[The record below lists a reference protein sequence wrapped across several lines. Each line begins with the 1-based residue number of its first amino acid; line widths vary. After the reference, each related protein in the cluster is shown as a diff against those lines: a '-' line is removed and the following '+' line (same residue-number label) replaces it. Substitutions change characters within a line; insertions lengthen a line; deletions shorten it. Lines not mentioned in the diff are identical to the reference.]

1 MSKKLDMYNDG
12 RNPLPVVLIA
22 LFCGNKKMLLG
33 KRKRE
38 PYKGFY
44 GILGGRQTFGML
56 TKDVVK
62 KEVLEET
69 GFKVR
74 DNIKVRGLY
83 SEILLD
89 IKGKPKD
96 HFIFRVCK
104 ASVTTPNSRK
114 SKIEKTD
121 ISKFKWFSL
130 PLTKEIRKK
139 IIPSDLLFINHILSQ
154 NKYDFKE
161 IVMQE
166 TNRRGTKLKLISVE

>member
-1 MSKKLDMYNDG
+1 MPLDMYKE

-22 LFCGNKKMLLG
+22 LFDKNKILLA

-56 TKDVVK
+56 TKHIVK

-69 GFKVR
+69 GFS
-74 DNIKVRGLY
+74 IKENSIEIRGFY

-89 IKGKPKD
+89 VEGKPKD

-104 ASVTTPNSRK
+104 AKVEKKVTDEL
-114 SKIEKTD
+114 EKTD
-121 ISKFKWFSL
+121 IQEFEWFEL
-130 PLTKEIRKK
+130 PLKKEYKSK
-139 IIPSDLLFINHILSQ
+139 IIPTDLIMIEHILSD
-154 NKYDFKE
+154 KKHDFKE
-161 IVMQE
+161 FVLQE
-166 TNRRGTKLKLISVE
+166 TENPKELKIVYLK

>member
-1 MSKKLDMYNDG
+1 MPLDMYKE

-22 LFCGNKKMLLG
+22 LLDKNKILLA

-56 TKDVVK
+56 TKDIVK

-69 GFKVR
+69 GFSVK
-74 DNIKVRGLY
+74 DKSIETKGLY

-89 IKGKPKD
+89 KNSEPKN

-104 ASVTTPNSRK
+104 ADVDKKVSDYL
-114 SKIEKTD
+114 EKTD
-121 ISKFKWFSL
+121 IEKFKWFDL
-130 PLTKEIRKK
+130 PLSEEIKSK
-139 IIPSDLLFINHILSQ
+139 IIPTDLIMIEHVLSD
-154 NKYDFKE
+154 KDYDFKE
-161 IVMQE
+161 FVMQE
-166 TNRRGTKLKLISVE
+166 TENPNELKIIYLK

>member
-1 MSKKLDMYNDG
+1 MSLDMYKE

-22 LFCGNKKMLLG
+22 LFDKNKILLA

-56 TKDVVK
+56 TKDIVK

-69 GFKVR
+69 GFSVKE
-74 DNIKVRGLY
+74 DSIETRGLY

-89 IKGKPKD
+89 KEGNPKD

-104 ASVTTPNSRK
+104 AHIDD
-114 SKIEKTD
+114 KITEILEKTD
-121 ISKFKWFSL
+121 IEKFKWFDL
-130 PLTKEIRKK
+130 PLPKEIKAK
-139 IIPSDLLFINHILSQ
+139 VIPTDLIMLEHVLSD
-154 NKYDFKE
+154 NKHDFKE
-161 IVMQE
+161 FVMQE
-166 TNRRGTKLKLISVE
+166 TKNPNELKVVYSK

>member
-1 MSKKLDMYNDG
+1 MSLDMYKE

-22 LFCGNKKMLLG
+22 LFNKNKILLA

-56 TKDVVK
+56 TKDIVK

-69 GFKVR
+69 GFSVKE
-74 DNIKVRGLY
+74 DSIETRGLY

-89 IKGKPKD
+89 KNNNPKD

-104 ASVTTPNSRK
+104 AEIDK
-114 SKIEKTD
+114 KISDEIEGTD
-121 ISKFKWFSL
+121 IEKFKWFNL
-130 PLTKEIRKK
+130 PLSEDVKRK
-139 IIPSDLLFINHILSQ
+139 IIPTDLIMLEHILS
-154 NKYDFKE
+154 NKKYDFKE
-161 IVMQE
+161 FVMQE
-166 TNRRGTKLKLISVE
+166 TENPNELKIVYIK

>member
-1 MSKKLDMYNDG
+1 MNMYKE

-22 LFCGNKKMLLG
+22 LFDKNKILLA

-69 GFKVR
+69 GFSAKEAS
-74 DNIKVRGLY
+74 IKVRGLY

-89 IKGKPKD
+89 KQENPKD
-96 HFIFRVCK
+96 HFIFRTCRAEV
-104 ASVTTPNSRK
+104 NRK
-114 SKIEKTD
+114 VSENLEGTD
-121 ISKFKWFSL
+121 IEKFKWFDL
-130 PLTKEIRKK
+130 PLSEKIKSR
-139 IIPSDLLFINHILSQ
+139 IIPTDLIMLEHILS
-154 NKYDFKE
+154 KKDYDFKE
-161 IVMQE
+161 FVMKETGDPNVLEIVS
-166 TNRRGTKLKLISVE
+166 LK

>member
-1 MSKKLDMYNDG
+1 MDMYKE

-22 LFCGNKKMLLG
+22 LFDSNKILLA

-56 TKDVVK
+56 TKDIVK

-69 GFKVR
+69 GFSVKE
-74 DNIKVRGLY
+74 DSIETKGLY

-89 IKGKPKD
+89 KGGSAKD

-104 ASVTTPNSRK
+104 ANIDN
-114 SKIEKTD
+114 KITEDLEKTD
-121 ISKFKWFSL
+121 IEKFEWFDL
-130 PLTKEIRKK
+130 PLSEDIKQK
-139 IIPSDLLFINHILSQ
+139 IIPTDLIMLEHVLSEK
-154 NKYDFKE
+154 KYDFKE
-161 IVMQE
+161 FVMQE
-166 TNRRGTKLKLISVE
+166 TASPNELKIVHVK